1 VAPSL
6 AGFCLLLASSFPK
19 AEGRRQKAEG
29 RRQKAE
35 GRRQKAEGRR
45 QKAEGRRQKAEAT
58 FAVVKQ
64 GSAKKYKS
72 ESYEY

>member
-1 VAPSL
+1 MFIVLLKYFKAKDETLRLLLSVAPSL
-6 AGFCLLLASSFPK
+6 AGFCLLLASSFP
-19 AEGRRQKAEG
+19 
-29 RRQKAE
+29 
-35 GRRQKAEGRR
+35 KAEGRR

>member
-1 VAPSL
+1 MFIVLLKYFKAKDETLRLLLSVAPSL

-35 GRRQKAEGRR
+35 GRSNLRC
-45 QKAEGRRQKAEAT
+45 
-58 FAVVKQ
+58 
-64 GSAKKYKS
+64 S
-72 ESYEY
+72 